1 MSLPKISLRLT
12 LALFLV
18 GACPL
23 LAAQEEKTEQTSES
37 AAIAETL
44 LQGLNSVRRK
54 LDNLQ
59 SLRALE
65 FEARSVTD
73 LIARVEIA
81 NRRHQYRTALSTL
94 QSTIDKVPG
103 GREQF
108 ANEQARL
115 EALFIE
121 DALVLKQEVDEQSQR
136 LVGLLNRFNADELPV
151 QLRAVARLRVEI
163 PEEDVLLQDFL
174 LNIELR
180 EGAGLDASI
189 DREHLRQRLLY
200 RGQFQAGVLRTIAMA
215 IKFKSTQ
222 SADSA
227 NTEVAAEIKQLQGL
241 RVVFSASTANTIRLM
256 DKIGLDSSDLREAL
270 VVLTGAVSQE
280 IIDADVISR
289 IVKNWTNTAHD
300 WLTAEGPSFFLKLIM
315 LVVIVALAGL
325 LAKAAQRLVH
335 HGITRSP
342 VKTSSLLRDFIVKST
357 GRVILALGIL
367 IALAQLGIQV
377 GPLLAG
383 LGIAGF
389 VIGFALQ
396 DVLSNFASGIM
407 ILFYR
412 PYDVGDYIEAGG
424 VTGLVDNMTL
434 VSTKVLTMDNQLLV
448 VPNNMIWKDVIRNFT
463 HQNKRRVDLVFGISY
478 SDDIELVER
487 ILAEVLAEDDRILT
501 EPEPRIR
508 LSELGESSVNF
519 IVRPWV
525 RTEDYWEVK
534 WSLTRAVKMR
544 FDKEGVT
551 IPFPQRDVHLH
562 ASGEKNPADS

>member
-1 MSLPKISLRLT
+1 M
-12 LALFLV
+12 LF
-18 GACPL
+18 
-23 LAAQEEKTEQTSES
+23 
-37 AAIAETL
+37 
-44 LQGLNSVRRK
+44 
-54 LDNLQ
+54 
-59 SLRALE
+59 
-65 FEARSVTD
+65 RS
-73 LIARVEIA
+73 
-81 NRRHQYRTALSTL
+81 
-94 QSTIDKVPG
+94 
-103 GREQF
+103 
-108 ANEQARL
+108 
-115 EALFIE
+115 
-121 DALVLKQEVDEQSQR
+121 
-136 LVGLLNRFNADELPV
+136 
-151 QLRAVARLRVEI
+151 
-163 PEEDVLLQDFL
+163 
-174 LNIELR
+174 
-180 EGAGLDASI
+180 
-189 DREHLRQRLLY
+189 
-200 RGQFQAGVLRTIAMA
+200 
-215 IKFKSTQ
+215 
-222 SADSA
+222 
-227 NTEVAAEIKQLQGL
+227 
-241 RVVFSASTANTIRLM
+241 
-256 DKIGLDSSDLREAL
+256 LREAL

-300 WLTAEGPSFFLKLIM
+300 WLTTEGPSFFLKLIM

-424 VTGLVDNMTL
+424 VTGLVNNMTL